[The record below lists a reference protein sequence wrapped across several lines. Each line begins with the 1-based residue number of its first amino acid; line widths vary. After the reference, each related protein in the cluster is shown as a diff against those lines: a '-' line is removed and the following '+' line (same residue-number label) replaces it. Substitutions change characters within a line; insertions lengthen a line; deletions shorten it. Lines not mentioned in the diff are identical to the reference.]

1 MIVLRQNNFSHI
13 DWKEVKED
21 VKMSLSCGGM
31 AGLLV
36 AGHSFIDKGV
46 SPKKSILYGLAT
58 LAGVAGLVGLG
69 LWKLGKGSRKE
80 YAEKQKHKEDID
92 TRLKEISKKF
102 PWIND
107 IVDLLPKE
115 YWACKKI
122 GEELLRNVPQE
133 VYEISEG
140 DDVPNI
146 HEADKDWIIE
156 QILKSLEEGKN
167 PRAEIIYGGY
177 GSNLLDIS
185 YDFKTHTFHDSS
197 TRGEPRISNVKKA
210 LLDWLASEKK
220 YWKKMSTKCYESD
233 KEESPYLIDYRDM
246 VIYFIEEQERLVKK
260 YL

>member
-13 DWKEVKED
+13 DWERIKDDAK
-21 VKMSLSCGGM
+21 LALTLGGL
-31 AGLLV
+31 AGVGIGVLASEL
-36 AGHSFIDKGV
+36 GGV
-46 SPKKSILYGLAT
+46 SPKKSIVSGLIAGGVTAGLAEYK
-58 LAGVAGLVGLG
+58 
-69 LWKLGKGSRKE
+69 LWKSGKGSRKE
-80 YAEKQKHKEDID
+80 YAEKQKHKEDVD
-92 TRLKEISKKF
+92 KRLKEISKKF

-122 GEELLRNVPQE
+122 GEELFRNVSQE
-133 VYEISEG
+133 VYEISDGE
-140 DDVPNI
+140 DVPNI

-167 PRAEIIYGGY
+167 PRAKIIYGGY

-185 YDFKTHTFHDSS
+185 YDFKTRTFHDSS
-197 TRGEPRISNVKKA
+197 TRGEPKISNVKKA

-220 YWKKMSTKCYESD
+220 CWRAECYEND
-233 KEESPYLIDYRDM
+233 KEESSYLIEYRDM